1 MVRAE
6 RIPYIPLWF
15 LIGLCTRAVRRYTFL
30 CTLLDAP
37 MNIHASYVMKARQSI
52 HQDLRRINASGGP
65 SIIHERHTVASDGL
79 FPARR
84 GYVGRTSSQSKTRS
98 SSVHTRPVDS
108 KSYPCLDVSCFNVA
122 GGGGPTARRRHAIPV
137 VLGAHCTARAAPA
150 ASGRCV
156 RDQHWGHV
164 R

>member
-137 VLGAHCTARAAPA
+137 VLGAHCTARDTPA

-156 RDQHWGHV
+156 HWGHV